1 MQFTNPPRV
10 EEKVKAAEGIHKIR
24 LCKPQECTQK
34 GWNFIRF
41 SFEYLEESA
50 EVPNEF
56 CLFDLPTGYSEKEYN
71 DFCRRVT
78 QIRDCFGFAGT
89 LDSVGLELWEGKIG
103 EVEISKDKNGYLVVK
118 RFISAK

>member
-10 EEKVKAAEGIHKIR
+10 EEKTKATEGVHEIK
-24 LCKPQECTQK
+24 LLEPKECSQK

-41 SFEYLEESA
+41 PFVYTREEA

-56 CLFDLPTGYSEKEYN
+56 CLFDLPVGYTDKEYN

-89 LDSVGLELWEGKIG
+89 LDSVGLKLWEGKIG
-103 EVEISKDKNGYLVVK
+103 KVEIGKDKNGYFVVK
-118 RFISAK
+118 RFISAE

>member
-10 EEKVKAAEGIHKIR
+10 EEKAKAVEGVHKIR

-41 SFEYLEESA
+41 SFEYLEENA
-50 EVPNEF
+50 EIPNEF
-56 CLFDLPTGYSEKEYN
+56 CLFDLPVGYTDKEYK

-78 QIRDCFGFAGT
+78 QIRDCFNFAGT

-103 EVEISKDKNGYLVVK
+103 KVEIGKDKNGYLVVK
-118 RFISAK
+118 RFISAV

>member
-1 MQFTNPPRV
+1 MQFTNPERV
-10 EEKVKAAEGIHKIR
+10 EEKTKAAEGVHKIR
-24 LCKPQECTQK
+24 LCKPKECIQK

-41 SFEYLEESA
+41 PFEYLEESA

-56 CLFDLPTGYSEKEYN
+56 CLFDLPIEYSNKEYN

-103 EVEISKDKNGYLVVK
+103 KVEIGKDKNGFLVVK
-118 RFISAK
+118 RFISAV

>member
-10 EEKVKAAEGIHKIR
+10 EEKIKAVEGVHRIR
-24 LCKPQECTQK
+24 LCKPEECVQK

-41 SFEYLEESA
+41 PFEYLEESA

-56 CLFDLPTGYSEKEYN
+56 CLFDLPIGYSEKEYN

-78 QIRDCFGFAGT
+78 QIRDCFNFAGT

-103 EVEISKDKNGYLVVK
+103 KVEIGKDKNGYLVVK

>member
-10 EEKVKAAEGIHKIR
+10 EEKIKAVEGIHKIR
-24 LCKPQECTQK
+24 LCEPQECTQK

-41 SFEYLEESA
+41 SFEYLEGSA

-56 CLFDLPTGYSEKEYN
+56 CLFDLPMGYSEKEYN

-78 QIRDCFGFAGT
+78 QIRDCFNFEGT
-89 LDSVGLELWEGKIG
+89 LDSVGLELWKGKIG
-103 EVEISKDKNGYLVVK
+103 KVEIGKDKNGYLVVK